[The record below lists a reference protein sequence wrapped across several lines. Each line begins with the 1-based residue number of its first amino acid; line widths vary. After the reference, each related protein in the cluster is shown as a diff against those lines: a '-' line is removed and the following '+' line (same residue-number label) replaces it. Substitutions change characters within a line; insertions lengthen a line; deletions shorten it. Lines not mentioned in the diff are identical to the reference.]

1 MDTKM
6 DTKVDTK
13 VYAKV
18 YTEMRYTLA
27 NLRWQIIGWGLGIAA
42 LGLLLVPFYDVFMDQ
57 QGDFLQMIESYPPEF
72 LAFFGGDAST
82 MVTPEGYLGMYGFSM
97 LPVIIGIFAVLA
109 GSGLI
114 ASDEESGRLDL
125 ILAQPLNR
133 LNLFFG
139 RVLALVLATMA
150 IAGLGWLGFSVLL
163 GGSSL
168 GVTWGQMALP
178 FLPLVAQALFYSTLA
193 LLLSLIL
200 PARRMAAMVTGLVMV
215 ASYLI
220 SSLTGLIEA
229 LEPIAKFLPYAYF
242 QGSDALNGLNWTWFL
257 GLLAVSALLVLL
269 AWWRF
274 RRRDIRVA
282 GEGSWRRPALLTRA

>member
-1 MDTKM
+1 MSTNM
-6 DTKVDTK
+6 V
-13 VYAKV
+13 
-18 YTEMRYTLA
+18 TEFRYTLA
-27 NLRWQIIGWGLGIAA
+27 LYRWQIIGWGLGIAA
-42 LGLLLVPFYDVFMDQ
+42 LGLMLVPFYDVFMDQ

-72 LAFFGGDAST
+72 LAFFGGDAT
-82 MVTPEGYLGMYGFSM
+82 TVITAEGYLGMYGFSM

-109 GSGLI
+109 GSGLF

-125 ILAQPLNR
+125 ILAHPLNR
-133 LNLFFG
+133 AAFFTG
-139 RVLALVLATMA
+139 RLLALVLATLA

-168 GVTWGQMALP
+168 GITWGQMALP
-178 FLPLVAQALFYSTLA
+178 FLALAAQALIYSMLA
-193 LLLSLIL
+193 LLLSMVL
-200 PARRMAAMVTGLVMV
+200 PARRMAAMVSGLVMV

-220 SSLTGLIEA
+220 SSMTGLIED
-229 LEPIAKFLPYAYF
+229 LELIAQFLPYDYF
-242 QGSDALNGLNWTWFL
+242 QGSEALNGLNWTWFL

-282 GEGSWRRPALLTRA
+282 GEGSWRRPALLTRT